1 MTLTVRLPEDIDKRL
16 SVLAEQTGRPKSYY
30 VRQAI
35 EEFLEDQED
44 YLLAVQRLE
53 KSGRRLSMDEVEEK
67 LLGLED

>member
-53 KSGRRLSMDEVEEK
+53 KSGRRLSMDEVEK

>member
-16 SVLAEQTGRPKSYY
+16 SILAEQTGRPKSYY

-53 KSGRRLSMDEVEEK
+53 KSGRRLSMDEVEK
-67 LLGLED
+67 LLSLED